1 MVISPQDVLDAMG
14 IKRNVFRKE
23 VVEISLAES
32 QILEA
37 LRDGE
42 KHFEELLAETELGV
56 SELTSMLFNLSMN
69 GLIQDTGGNYYS
81 LSGM

>member
-1 MVISPQDVLDAMG
+1 MG